1 MTLYEINTQLAAL
14 LADAIDPETGEI
26 PEDVDLWAELDRLN
40 MYHDDVLEQMALDYK
55 NRTAEAEACRKEA
68 KTLLERARRQEAVA
82 DTIKAQLAFEL
93 NGQKFSTGRVSM
105 NWRKSKTTEI
115 TDKAAFLDFAENGHD
130 HLLKYREPEPDKT
143 AIYNAMRGGVSI
155 PGVEIIE
162 HNNMSIK

>member
-14 LADAIDPETGEI
+14 LAEAIDPETGEI

-40 MYHDDVLEQMALDYK
+40 LYHDDIIEQMALDYK

-68 KTLLERARRQEAVA
+68 KTLLERARHLEAVA
-82 DTIKAQLAFEL
+82 ETIKDQLAFEL

-143 AIYNAMRGGVSI
+143 AIYNAMRGGASI
-155 PGVEIIE
+155 PGVEIVE